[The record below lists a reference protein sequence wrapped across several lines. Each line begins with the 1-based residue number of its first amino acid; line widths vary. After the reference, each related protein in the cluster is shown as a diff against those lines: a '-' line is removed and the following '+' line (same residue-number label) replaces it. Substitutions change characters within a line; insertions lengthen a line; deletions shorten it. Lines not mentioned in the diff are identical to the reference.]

1 MSYVLATSI
10 EGYTPREI
18 ERAARDRKLYHDL
31 SAENIRNVKV
41 WLRSNQC
48 KNVPILVDD
57 VNLAEKI
64 YLADVATLKGKSV
77 RPHPPVVTRNDMIEL
92 PPELMIEGRK
102 IELAIDI
109 VYINGDAFLHSV
121 ERSIRYNGIVCLG
134 KRGMICTQQQHC
146 VRHWKIFSAYIT
158 REISTSREYMQTMNL
173 SLYFGN

>member
-1 MSYVLATSI
+1 MTFDSHIENAFVIRDHQDRVARYPVDERGLYVREMLPPVDCYVSYVHATSI
-10 EGYTPREI
+10 EGYTPREV
-18 ERAARDRKLYHDL
+18 ERAARARKLYHDL

-41 WLRSNQC
+41 WLRSNQA
-48 KNVPILVDD
+48 KNVPISVDD

-109 VYINGDAFLHSV
+109 VYINGEAFLHSV
-121 ERSIRYNGIVCLG
+121 YRRIKYNGIVSLG
-134 KRGMICTQQQHC
+134 T
-146 VRHWKIFSAYIT
+146 T
-158 REISTSREYMQTMNL
+158 
-173 SLYFGN
+173 